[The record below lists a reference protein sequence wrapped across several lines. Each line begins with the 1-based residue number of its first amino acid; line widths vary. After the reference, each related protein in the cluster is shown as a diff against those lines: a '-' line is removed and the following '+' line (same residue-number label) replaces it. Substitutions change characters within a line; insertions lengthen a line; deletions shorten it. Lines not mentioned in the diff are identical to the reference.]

1 MAEVKRTRSR
11 PVQDPTRLRRVR
23 PSGTGMD
30 ITVPP
35 AASELSGYAG
45 GETVEI
51 VMRISAEVTEGNMH
65 RGELENWF
73 RAAMHSYHTFRNG
86 FVGMN
91 ANAKIR
97 VPRCVRIDKLA
108 DSVE

>member
-1 MAEVKRTRSR
+1 MI
-11 PVQDPTRLRRVR
+11 PRRVR
-23 PSGTGMD
+23 AAPVVEVRRTRTKPSGAGMD

-35 AASELSGYAG
+35 AGSELSGYG
-45 GETVEI
+45 EGETVEI
-51 VMRISAEVTEGNMH
+51 CLRITADITQGNML

-73 RAAMHSYHTFRNG
+73 RSAMYSYHTFRNG
-86 FVGMN
+86 FVGLN

-108 DSVE
+108 E